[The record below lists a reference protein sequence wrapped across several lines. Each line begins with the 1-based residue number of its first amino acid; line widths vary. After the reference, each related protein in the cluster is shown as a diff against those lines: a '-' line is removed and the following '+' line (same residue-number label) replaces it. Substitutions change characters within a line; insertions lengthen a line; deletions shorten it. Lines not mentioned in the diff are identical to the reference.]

1 MTHDEVLQLL
11 LHTAEFPDRA
21 FRMDEVIQW
30 PEDAL
35 AMFEQ
40 MNLLCASSAVM
51 EMMCTSCGE
60 HHVERVIRTTRPNG
74 DPRYFIPCQ
83 NIGRVEVSPETC
95 RGWEIDRGGL
105 ARLITKTMKLKGSRA
120 EIVSSR
126 LWRLG
131 RVPYGGKTRDVLL
144 AMGLHL
150 QDAGSIALQVGP
162 KGRSIVLVPSIVPD
176 GRIWP
181 DVVPAVIALDQIAS
195 VENGKLM
202 INGQAFMDMIA
213 EADEYKDRQSI
224 LPVDPAIKKEVAG
237 RMVTHAIDARKMD
250 ELCIQARKATTSYIK
265 AAEMLTKELGQPIS
279 KDRIYRAFKRESG
292 FVAAMAST
300 AKKRE

>member
-1 MTHDEVLQLL
+1 
-11 LHTAEFPDRA
+11 
-21 FRMDEVIQW
+21 
-30 PEDAL
+30 
-35 AMFEQ
+35 
-40 MNLLCASSAVM
+40 
-51 EMMCTSCGE
+51 
-60 HHVERVIRTTRPNG
+60 
-74 DPRYFIPCQ
+74 
-83 NIGRVEVSPETC
+83 
-95 RGWEIDRGGL
+95 
-105 ARLITKTMKLKGSRA
+105 
-120 EIVSSR
+120 
-126 LWRLG
+126 
-131 RVPYGGKTRDVLL
+131 
-144 AMGLHL
+144 
-150 QDAGSIALQVGP
+150 
-162 KGRSIVLVPSIVPD
+162 
-176 GRIWP
+176 
-181 DVVPAVIALDQIAS
+181 
-195 VENGKLM
+195 M